1 MPPTVSLVIPSYNRA
16 GLIAE
21 TIDSALAQH
30 EAFHE
35 IIVVDD
41 GSTDDTARV
50 LAGFGDR
57 IKVVAL
63 PNGGVQV
70 ARNTGVALAT
80 GDYVALCDS
89 DDLLTPDFV
98 STAASWFR
106 RHPEFDALYS
116 NFVTFNDL
124 GIHPDKFSC
133 APQGFFDGARSEGD
147 FLYDV
152 PDLYVRT
159 MAYQPL
165 FVSGCIFSKAL
176 YQHLGGFDPAFHNIG
191 AEDWEFTLRVL
202 QAGKIVLCR
211 RPLVHIRKHA
221 SNESTDS
228 MRQVR
233 GAAYI
238 LEYALSHHAIAAGY
252 RNSILDHIRDR
263 RLGVFHVAF
272 GRGDF
277 ATAQEMLDL
286 LKKRP
291 ADPKFLCKALLTR
304 LPAPLRLAAWAI
316 FQSLRHNGPTGM
328 RKPARVAY

>member
-1 MPPTVSLVIPSYNRA
+1 MPVTVSLVIPSYNRA
-16 GLIAE
+16 SLVAQ

-30 EAFHE
+30 KAFHE

-57 IKVVAL
+57 IKMVSL

-80 GDYVALCDS
+80 GEYIALCDS
-89 DDLLTPDFV
+89 DDLLAPDFV
-98 STAASWFR
+98 ATAADWFG
-106 RHPEFDALYS
+106 RHPEFQAFYS

-124 GIHPDKFSC
+124 GIFPDKFSS
-133 APQGFFDGARSEGD
+133 APQGFFDGARVEGD
-147 FLYDV
+147 FLYDI

-159 MAYQPL
+159 MVYQPL

-176 YQHLGGFDPAFHNIG
+176 YQRLGGFDLAFHDVG

-202 QAGKIVLCR
+202 EAGRTVLCK

-221 SNESTDS
+221 SNESGDS

-238 LEYALSHHAIAAGY
+238 LEYALNRHMIAAGY
-252 RNSILDHIRDR
+252 RDIILGHIRDR
-263 RLGVFHVAF
+263 RVGVFHVAF

-277 ATAQEMLDL
+277 VTAQEMLNL
-286 LKKRP
+286 LNERP
-291 ADPKFLCKALLTR
+291 AELKFMCKAVMTR
-304 LPAPLRLAAWAI
+304 LPAPLRHIAWTI
-316 FQSLRHNGPTGM
+316 LQSVRPAGPASI
-328 RKPARVAY
+328 RKPVHVA